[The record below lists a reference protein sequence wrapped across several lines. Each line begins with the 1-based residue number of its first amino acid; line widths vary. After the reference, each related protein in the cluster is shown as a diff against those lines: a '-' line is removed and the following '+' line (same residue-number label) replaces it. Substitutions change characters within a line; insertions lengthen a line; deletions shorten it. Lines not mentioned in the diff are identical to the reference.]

1 MIFLR
6 FIVSYLITIHNNNVF
21 KNFEMIIHEFDGKVV
36 KFISN
41 FVLQLVLNEFNCFY
55 MLILIVYS

>member
-21 KNFEMIIHEFDGKVV
+21 KNFEMIIHEFDGEVV
-36 KFISN
+36 KFID
-41 FVLQLVLNEFNCFY
+41 FVLQLVVNEFNCFY
-55 MLILIVYS
+55 LLILIVYS